1 MFIVFIRLIT
11 TVWKCKDTQNL
22 QIFLLHPF
30 FVKSFAIRYRS
41 FLFLYFCPIEST
53 LLSLRLSIFH
63 LINYRIMDNNFKQKI
78 DALVTEICAVTDLTH
93 KVEILNY
100 MEQQSS
106 FMLWQLEDEQR
117 IDEDSRDY

>member
-1 MFIVFIRLIT
+1 M
-11 TVWKCKDTQNL
+11 KSKD
-22 QIFLLHPF
+22 
-30 FVKSFAIRYRS
+30 K
-41 FLFLYFCPIEST
+41 E
-53 LLSLRLSIFH
+53 
-63 LINYRIMDNNFKQKI
+63 MDNNFKQKI